1 MSTSSNVLIDDV
13 FYIPTVPRYKD
24 FGAEMDDTLGD
35 YFFELLTIN
44 GENIAPERKFEEAAK
59 PSVRPNKRF
68 SIDRKPSI
76 KEVNEAKEESVTKVK
91 AQPRPVRRSLMRQ
104 ISKEPTQ
111 DAEVNVD
118 VGEELPTELKE
129 LIPKVKAQPRPVR
142 RSIMVQQIPKEKG
155 KEKLPEKNLTGTA
168 LPNELTQSVESVV
181 SDKQTNKK
189 NTTTRFTR
197 SQLSVPKP
205 PLLTP
210 KPAAAT
216 SIFSNVKP
224 AFVQPPMRF
233 GNTTQR
239 RSVMPEVQPPTPKRA
254 SLVSINSKPTIVQPP
269 MRFGNTSQRR
279 SVVPESPSRG
289 NAAGVSH
296 AVRGIAISRRSQMFR

>member
-1 MSTSSNVLIDDV
+1 MTTSSTILIDDI

-24 FGAEMDDTLGD
+24 LGIEMDDTLGD
-35 YFFELLTIN
+35 FFFELLTIN
-44 GENIAPERKFEEAAK
+44 EENIAPESKFEEPAK

-118 VGEELPTELKE
+118 VGEELPTELS
-129 LIPKVKAQPRPVR
+129 L
-142 RSIMVQQIPKEKG
+142 
-155 KEKLPEKNLTGTA
+155 
-168 LPNELTQSVESVV
+168 
-181 SDKQTNKK
+181 
-189 NTTTRFTR
+189 

-239 RSVMPEVQPPTPKRA
+239 RSVMPE
-254 SLVSINSKPTIVQPP
+254 
-269 MRFGNTSQRR
+269 
-279 SVVPESPSRG
+279 
-289 NAAGVSH
+289 
-296 AVRGIAISRRSQMFR
+296 